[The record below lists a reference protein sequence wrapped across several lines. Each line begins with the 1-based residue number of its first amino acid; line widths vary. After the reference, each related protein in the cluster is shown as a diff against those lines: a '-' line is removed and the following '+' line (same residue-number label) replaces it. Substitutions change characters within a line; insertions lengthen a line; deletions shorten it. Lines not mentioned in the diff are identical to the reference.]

1 MTGEYEEDFDLC
13 HTEDRIG
20 TWKPSDPHY
29 NCPCHEAE
37 VNDFCGP
44 AYCKRPGG
52 CINLTAE
59 PAFDAKWWFEN
70 EMERDGTRR
79 VKAVVTTYR
88 VGDVSVST
96 RVEFE

>member
-13 HTEDRIG
+13 
-20 TWKPSDPHY
+20 DPHY

-37 VNDFCGP
+37 GNDFCGP

-52 CINLTAE
+52 CTNPAT

-70 EMERDGTRR
+70 GMERDGTRR
-79 VKAVVTTYR
+79 LKAIVTTYR